1 MDEVGK
7 VTIWPVLRR
16 SLGIRLGI
24 LEKAR
29 ISSVGLAGSTASSL
43 LSGRYRSANHFG
55 DLISAACLISWKNL
69 LAD

>member
-16 SLGIRLGI
+16 SLGIHLGI
-24 LEKAR
+24 LENAWK
-29 ISSVGLAGSTASSL
+29 SSVGVAGSTASSL

-55 DLISAACLISWKNL
+55 YLISAARLISWKNL
-69 LAD
+69 LTD